1 MINSWPILIIR
12 LIKNIIE
19 NFYFKSM
26 RSLSFYCHKLDKNMF
41 IFLLNY
47 FAILLAKA
55 LLITRKILLPRAE
68 RVTLLYTVLCIL

>member
-1 MINSWPILIIR
+1 
-12 LIKNIIE
+12 
-19 NFYFKSM
+19 M

-55 LLITRKILLPRAE
+55 LLITRKILLPRDE
-68 RVTLLYTVLCIL
+68 GVTLLHTVLCIL